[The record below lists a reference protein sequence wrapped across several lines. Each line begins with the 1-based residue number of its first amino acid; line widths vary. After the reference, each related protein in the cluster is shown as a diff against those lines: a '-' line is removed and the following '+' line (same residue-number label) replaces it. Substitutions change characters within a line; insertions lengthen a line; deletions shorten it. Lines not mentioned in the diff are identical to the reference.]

1 MSQQKLNRTEGN
13 FNVHPAFSPILEKLK
28 HNTPWPGQTEVK
40 PIKNIWG
47 PKDDKLRLPQNAIL
61 IDKKPVS
68 NSEHLSV
75 VLCRWNREYQTEF
88 VTWIY
93 NHSSKGC
100 GSGRY
105 FNNISDAVKDFE
117 KRN

>member
-1 MSQQKLNRTEGN
+1 MIQTKRENLH
-13 FNVHPAFSPILEKLK
+13 VHPGFSSILEKAK
-28 HNTPWPGQTEVK
+28 HNTPWPGQTKIE

-47 PKDDKLRLPQNAIL
+47 PKDSQLRLPKNATL

-68 NSEHLSV
+68 NAEHLSV
-75 VLCRWNREYQTEF
+75 ILCRWDREYQTEF

-93 NHSSKGC
+93 NHSSNGC

-105 FNNISDAVKDFE
+105 FDNIGDAAKDFE
-117 KRN
+117 NRK